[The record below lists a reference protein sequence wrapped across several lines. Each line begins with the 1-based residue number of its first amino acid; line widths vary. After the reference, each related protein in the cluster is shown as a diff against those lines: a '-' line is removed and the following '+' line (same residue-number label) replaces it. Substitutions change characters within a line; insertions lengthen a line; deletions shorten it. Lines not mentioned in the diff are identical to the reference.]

1 VKWSAVPPLW
11 QRCFEL
17 AWQAYQE
24 GSNPIAALVADRN
37 GRIVATGKS
46 AVRASMSD
54 VVVTHNELAHAE
66 VNALLTLDNRA
77 HDKQTARGY
86 ALYVTLEP
94 CPLCFASFY
103 MSDVGSLHYAAR
115 DRFGGSTDL
124 MGMTPYL
131 SRKARRIVGPVDGL
145 AGVSIFLNVYR
156 DLEVGQPLDDPVHAA
171 MAQDYPGAVR
181 AARAIVA
188 EESETLPVDM
198 AFPAAFERI
207 VRWLGQHG

>member
-1 VKWSAVPPLW
+1 
-11 QRCFEL
+11 
-17 AWQAYQE
+17 
-24 GSNPIAALVADRN
+24 
-37 GRIVATGKS
+37 
-46 AVRASMSD
+46 
-54 VVVTHNELAHAE
+54 
-66 VNALLTLDNRA
+66 
-77 HDKQTARGY
+77 
-86 ALYVTLEP
+86 
-94 CPLCFASFY
+94 
-103 MSDVGSLHYAAR
+103 LHYAAR

-181 AARAIVA
+181 AARAVVA
-188 EESETLPVDM
+188 TESETLPVDM